1 MKTVPSAKL
10 TLQLDSLKKWTVYT
24 IRVLVTND
32 KGDGPFSEE
41 KTVRTK
47 EDGKTIENKVEQ
59 LKYNRK
65 QKRKLR
71 EPRRTVRQ

>member
-1 MKTVPSAKL
+1 MEIVPSGTLKL
-10 TLQLDSLKKWTVYT
+10 ELDSLKKWTVYK

-32 KGDGPFSEE
+32 KGAGPFSKE

>member
-1 MKTVPSAKL
+1 MKTVPSGAL
-10 TLQLDSLKKWTVYT
+10 TLELDSLKKWTVYM

-47 EDGKTIENKVEQ
+47 EDGKTIGNKVEQ

-65 QKRKLR
+65 QKRELR
-71 EPRRTVRQ
+71 ELRKTVRQ

>member
-1 MKTVPSAKL
+1 MPSGTL
-10 TLQLDSLKKWTVYT
+10 TLELDSLKKWTEYT

-41 KTVRTK
+41 KTERTK
-47 EDGKTIENKVEQ
+47 EDGKTIGNKVEQ

-65 QKRKLR
+65 QKRKLC
-71 EPRRTVRQ
+71 EPKRTVRQ